1 MTLTGFNQK
10 VMWSVAS
17 RKTGNTRTF
26 QTTGI
31 IDGD

>member
-10 VMWSVAS
+10 VMWSVAF

-31 IDGD
+31 RDGD

>member
-1 MTLTGFNQK
+1 MTLTGSNQK
-10 VMWSVAS
+10 VMWSAAS

-31 IDGD
+31 RDGD